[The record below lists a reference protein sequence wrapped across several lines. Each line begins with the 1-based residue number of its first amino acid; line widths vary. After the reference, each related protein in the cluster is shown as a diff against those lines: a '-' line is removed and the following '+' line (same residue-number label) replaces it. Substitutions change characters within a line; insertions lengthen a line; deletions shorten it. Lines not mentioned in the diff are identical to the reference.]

1 MKKKFLLS
9 CILMICLFM
18 VTGCGTSKS
27 EVETA
32 QKSET
37 QETQDM
43 AVTEETIETESVP
56 DAEDKSGTQETTLS
70 EDPAE
75 TVTIYPLPVTINME
89 QLDNCTVAIS
99 LNKGDVYV
107 DDTGVMRMKV
117 KVYVY
122 DLYDMVDIAQLEEGD
137 TINIRKEDVL
147 VTALERNDTGLVRV
161 NGGQDNGGFDLFTG
175 ENGTYFEIGYSDV
188 KSYYEIGEAELRVST
203 EFQLFDSADLDKGDV
218 VFYPGDFV
226 MADSDIV
233 YHFNPNNTSI
243 LIEDGQV
250 TAMYRVYTP

>member
-1 MKKKFLLS
+1 MKKKFLLG

-18 VTGCGTSKS
+18 VTGCGASKS
-27 EVETA
+27 DVETA

-37 QETQDM
+37 QET
-43 AVTEETIETESVP
+43 
-56 DAEDKSGTQETTLS
+56 AEDKSGTQESTLS
-70 EDPAE
+70 EEPTE

-122 DLYDMVDIAQLEEGD
+122 DLYDLVDIAQLEEGD

-147 VTALERNDTGLVRV
+147 VTALERNNTGLVRV

-203 EFQLFDSADLDKGDV
+203 EFRLYDSADLDKGEV
-218 VFYPGDFV
+218 VYYPGDFV
-226 MADSDIV
+226 EADSDIV
-233 YHFNPNNTSI
+233 YYFNPNNTRI